1 MLFTTNIKKE
11 KLLKQPKTTL
21 YTNLDITYNEVRLFI
36 ALVLTRQGN
45 DELAGIH
52 HLGSILTFDLTVQ
65 LNAVFPEVEILR
77 LFCTMCSSNF
87 PAIFL
92 K

>member
-1 MLFTTNIKKE
+1 MLFTSNIKKE

-45 DELAGIH
+45 DELAGGIH
-52 HLGSILTFDLTVQ
+52 HVGSIFTFGLTVQ

-77 LFCTMCSSNF
+77 LFCTLCS
-87 PAIFL
+87 
-92 K
+92 